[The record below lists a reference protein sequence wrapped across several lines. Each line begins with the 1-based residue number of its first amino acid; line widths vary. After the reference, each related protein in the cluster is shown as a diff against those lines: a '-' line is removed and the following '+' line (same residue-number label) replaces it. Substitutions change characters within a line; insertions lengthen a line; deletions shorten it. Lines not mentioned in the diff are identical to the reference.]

1 MKWVE
6 VSVHTTSEASD
17 AVASKLLSYQELCG
31 DYPAGGVS
39 IEDSQALAAKAK
51 RLVWDEVVELPQ
63 GLADTGVVVRAYF
76 PPAVVTPRWLEELQA
91 WLDQLPEFG
100 LDAEG
105 TKLKL
110 KAVQTEDWAH
120 AWKAHFHRQAI
131 GNRLVILPSWEEYT
145 PGPQECVITLDPGM
159 AFGTGTHPTT
169 VLCLEALEQ
178 WITPGDVVFDV
189 GTGSGILAIAAAK
202 LGARQVTAVDI
213 DPVAAEAAQA
223 NVTGNDV
230 ADIVTVRQGVVTD
243 IAGQGDLVLANII
256 AKVIIGIAPELYHR
270 VKPGGMLLA
279 SGIIADKEAAVVAAL
294 VDVGFTIIQRTTK
307 EEWVCLAVRRP

>member
-100 LDAEG
+100 LRRGRDKIKAQGG
-105 TKLKL
+105 TDGGL
-110 KAVQTEDWAH
+110 
-120 AWKAHFHRQAI
+120 
-131 GNRLVILPSWEEYT
+131 
-145 PGPQECVITLDPGM
+145 GP
-159 AFGTGTHPTT
+159 
-169 VLCLEALEQ
+169 CLEGPL
-178 WITPGDVVFDV
+178 
-189 GTGSGILAIAAAK
+189 SS
-202 LGARQVTAVDI
+202 
-213 DPVAAEAAQA
+213 
-223 NVTGNDV
+223 
-230 ADIVTVRQGVVTD
+230 
-243 IAGQGDLVLANII
+243 AG
-256 AKVIIGIAPELYHR
+256 HR
-270 VKPGGMLLA
+270 
-279 SGIIADKEAAVVAAL
+279 
-294 VDVGFTIIQRTTK
+294 
-307 EEWVCLAVRRP
+307 